1 MEIRV
6 HIAVL
11 VIAADPNRA
20 DPAAADVIA
29 QKAVG
34 AGHSIVARI
43 TVGDS
48 IEAIRA
54 QLKTWIDDSEID
66 VAIVTAGADTT
77 HASEALK
84 PLVHEAVP
92 GFTDLFR
99 WLAFQEIGASAM
111 MASAEAARC
120 GTTFVFVLPAV
131 ANAAG
136 TAMDKLILPQLD
148 VRSNTRNL
156 VAQMP
161 RLQVLVPSAPIV
173 ADAGTD
179 KTEAVPHAVTMERT
193 ESGPGLQP
201 RLPASQNIVR
211 KEPAPVKPKPKV
223 EDATKIIS
231 TEQLERK
238 IAQSNQHDA
247 VTKPNVDIAKLLPRV
262 PPGADDFD
270 DAETADIA
278 DVLSGPRPK
287 APTPA
292 KPLTVVRK
300 PPSVQIP
307 ARTKPPSNVPITLK
321 KDESGRVVIPT
332 KDPASGPIGKAKVA
346 RTELSRDDEAPT
358 VPSKTPAKIA
368 EAIKAEVKPT
378 VEMAA
383 AKPPPETKVREPSK
397 PIEIA
402 KLAAALDHEDR
413 QDAAKSARIST
424 SMPID
429 ESQLEEVDEPPPP
442 PPPKRTIITTT
453 PPPVPVVVEAH
464 KRTRDPTPL
473 PLLPKRKEDDTLPVG
488 KFIYPTKKTG
498 SGKRIV
504 IFLLLAVVAAAGGIA
519 FVKLVLQMPEHL
531 PKQELAVAP
540 AVDAA
545 APVEVAVD
553 AAAPPIDAA
562 EIPEIDIEPGS
573 AVTPVVVAPHPQP
586 HHPPVARA
594 DAGIAAT
601 PAATIDAGEAI
612 EDGCDEVSCVTS
624 HYDKPCCARWKP
636 ADDSFHPHGGIADT
650 LDKIMVREAMDNVK
664 PRVIACGEK
673 NPAKGIV
680 KLSVAVGGDGSVKNV
695 SVIDAPLPALGE
707 CVAAAVKEASF
718 AKTAK
723 GGSFNYPFAF

>member
-1 MEIRV
+1 VEIRV

-48 IEAIRA
+48 IDAIRA

-66 VAIVTAGADTT
+66 VAIVTAGTDTK

-173 ADAGTD
+173 ADAQSD

-201 RLPASQNIVR
+201 RLPASQKNVVR
-211 KEPAPVKPKPKV
+211 KAESAKPKAQV
-223 EDATKIIS
+223 GDATKIIS
-231 TEQLERK
+231 QEQLERK

-278 DVLSGPRPK
+278 EVLSGTRPK

-292 KPLTVVRK
+292 KPLNIVRK

-307 ARTKPPSNVPITLK
+307 ARTKPPSNVPIVLK
-321 KDESGRVVIPT
+321 KDESGRVIIPA
-332 KDPASGPIGKAKVA
+332 KDPASGPIGKAKLPPSSA
-346 RTELSRDDEAPT
+346 DDEAPT

-368 EAIKAEVKPT
+368 DAIKAEVKPT
-378 VEMAA
+378 VEMPA
-383 AKPPPETKVREPSK
+383 AKPPPEALREPSK

-402 KLAAALDHEDR
+402 KLAAALDQEDK

-429 ESQLEEVDEPPPP
+429 ESQLEEVDERPPP
-442 PPPKRTIITTT
+442 PPPKRTIVTT
-453 PPPVPVVVEAH
+453 PPPLPVVVEAH
-464 KRTRDPTPL
+464 KRTREPTPL
-473 PLLPKRKEDDTLPVG
+473 PLLQKRKEDDTLPVG
-488 KFIYPTKKTG
+488 KFVYPTKKSG
-498 SGKRIV
+498 SGKRIA

-519 FVKLVLQMPEHL
+519 FVKLVLQKPERE
-531 PKQELAVAP
+531 PKSELAVAP
-540 AVDAA
+540 AVDASA
-545 APVEVAVD
+545 QAEVVAPPVDAQADVPVD
-553 AAAPPIDAA
+553 AAD
-562 EIPEIDIEPGS
+562 IPEIDMGS
-573 AVTPVVVAPHPQP
+573 ATTVTPPHPQP
-586 HHPPVARA
+586 RHPVTPPAAHA
-594 DAGIAAT
+594 DAGAGVVTAAT
-601 PAATIDAGEAI
+601 VDAGEAI

-624 HYDKPCCARWKP
+624 HYDKPCCTKWKP
-636 ADDSFHPHGGIADT
+636 AEDNFHPHAGIAET
-650 LDKIMVREAMDNVK
+650 LDKVMVREAMDNVK

-680 KLSVAVGGDGSVKNV
+680 KLAVAVGGDGSVKSV
-695 SVIDAPLPALGE
+695 SVVDSPLPALGD
-707 CVAAAVKEASF
+707 CVAAAVKEATF

>member
-1 MEIRV
+1 VEIRV

-20 DPAAADVIA
+20 DAAAADVIA

-34 AGHSIVARI
+34 AGHSIVARM

-48 IEAIRA
+48 IDAIRA

-66 VAIVTAGADTT
+66 VAIVTAGTDTK

-173 ADAGTD
+173 ADAQAD

-211 KEPAPVKPKPKV
+211 KEPAPAKPKPQV
-223 EDATKIIS
+223 EEATRIIS

-278 DVLSGPRPK
+278 DVLSGTRPK

-292 KPLTVVRK
+292 KPLTIARK

-307 ARTKPPSNVPITLK
+307 ARTKLPSNVPIVLK

-332 KDPASGPIGKAKVA
+332 KDPASGPVGRAKLPMSTA
-346 RTELSRDDEAPT
+346 DDEAPT

-368 EAIKAEVKPT
+368 DAIKAEVKPT
-378 VEMAA
+378 VEMPA
-383 AKPPPETKVREPSK
+383 AKLPAEALKPSK

-402 KLAAALDHEDR
+402 KLAAALDQED
-413 QDAAKSARIST
+413 QNAAAKSARIST

-442 PPPKRTIITTT
+442 PPPRRTIVTT
-453 PPPVPVVVEAH
+453 PPPLPIVVEAH
-464 KRTRDPTPL
+464 KRVREPTPL
-473 PLLPKRKEDDTLPVG
+473 PLLQKRKEDDTLPVG
-488 KFIYPTKKTG
+488 KFVYPTRKSG
-498 SGKRIV
+498 SGKRIA

-519 FVKLVLQMPEHL
+519 FVKLVLQKPE
-531 PKQELAVAP
+531 PKHELAIAP
-540 AVDAA
+540 SIDAQVDVVPVDAQA
-545 APVEVAVD
+545 DVV
-553 AAAPPIDAA
+553 PIDAA
-562 EIPEIDIEPGS
+562 DIPEIDIEPGS
-573 AVTPVVVAPHPQP
+573 ATTVAPHSQP
-586 HHPPVARA
+586 HHPVTPPVAHA
-594 DAGIAAT
+594 DAQVGVAT
-601 PAATIDAGEAI
+601 PAATIDAGEPI

-624 HYDKPCCARWKP
+624 HYDKACCARWKP
-636 ADDSFHPHGGIADT
+636 AENTFHPHSGIAET
-650 LDKIMVREAMDNVK
+650 LDKVMVREAMDNVK
-664 PRVIACGEK
+664 PRVIACGER

-680 KLSVAVGGDGSVKNV
+680 KLSVAVGGDGSVKSV
-695 SVIDAPLPALGE
+695 SVVDSPLPALGE

>member
-11 VIAADPNRA
+11 VIAVDPNRA
-20 DPAAADVIA
+20 DAAAADVIA

-34 AGHSIVARI
+34 AGHSIVARV

-48 IEAIRA
+48 IDAIRA
-54 QLKTWIDDSEID
+54 QLKTWIDDTEID
-66 VAIVTAGADTT
+66 VAIVTAGTDTK

-131 ANAAG
+131 ANSAG

-148 VRSNTRNL
+148 VRANTRNL

-173 ADAGTD
+173 ADAQSD

-211 KEPAPVKPKPKV
+211 KEPAPVKAKSKPV
-223 EDATKIIS
+223 PADDATKIIS
-231 TEQLERK
+231 QEQLERK

-278 DVLSGPRPK
+278 DVLSGVRPK
-287 APTPA
+287 AATPA
-292 KPLTVVRK
+292 KPLTIVRK

-307 ARTKPPSNVPITLK
+307 ARTKPPSNVPIVLK
-321 KDESGRVVIPT
+321 KDESGRVVIPA
-332 KDPASGPIGKAKVA
+332 KDPASGPIGKAKLPPSTA
-346 RTELSRDDEAPT
+346 DDEVPT

-368 EAIKAEVKPT
+368 DAIKAEVKPT
-378 VEMAA
+378 VEMPA
-383 AKPPPETKVREPSK
+383 AKPPAEVVREPSK

-402 KLAAALDHEDR
+402 KLAAALDRED

-442 PPPKRTIITTT
+442 PKRTIITTT
-453 PPPVPVVVEAH
+453 PPPVPVIVEVRA
-464 KRTRDPTPL
+464 RTREPTPL

-498 SGKRIV
+498 SGKRIA
-504 IFLLLAVVAAAGGIA
+504 IFLLLAVVAPPGGIA
-519 FVKLVLQMPEHL
+519 FVKLVLQ
-531 PKQELAVAP
+531 
-540 AVDAA
+540 
-545 APVEVAVD
+545 
-553 AAAPPIDAA
+553 
-562 EIPEIDIEPGS
+562 
-573 AVTPVVVAPHPQP
+573 
-586 HHPPVARA
+586 
-594 DAGIAAT
+594 
-601 PAATIDAGEAI
+601 
-612 EDGCDEVSCVTS
+612 
-624 HYDKPCCARWKP
+624 KP
-636 ADDSFHPHGGIADT
+636 ASEPSRSWRSHRRSMRRPT
-650 LDKIMVREAMDNVK
+650 LSRRRSTRRPTLLRRSTPPTFRRSTSSPARPRTSRRHRITRCRHVR
-664 PRVIACGEK
+664 
-673 NPAKGIV
+673 
-680 KLSVAVGGDGSVKNV
+680 
-695 SVIDAPLPALGE
+695 
-707 CVAAAVKEASF
+707 
-718 AKTAK
+718 
-723 GGSFNYPFAF
+723 

>member
-34 AGHSIVARI
+34 AGHSIVARV

-54 QLKTWIDDSEID
+54 QLKTWIDDTEID
-66 VAIVTAGADTT
+66 VAIVTAGTDTK
-77 HASEALK
+77 HASDALK

-131 ANAAG
+131 ANSAG

-148 VRSNTRNL
+148 VRANTRNL

-173 ADAGTD
+173 ADSQTD

-193 ESGPGLQP
+193 ESGPGLHP

-211 KEPAPVKPKPKV
+211 KELPPLKPKPPAD
-223 EDATKIIS
+223 EATKIIS

-278 DVLSGPRPK
+278 DVLAGVRPK

-292 KPLTVVRK
+292 KPLNIVRK

-307 ARTKPPSNVPITLK
+307 ARTKPPSNVPIILK
-321 KDESGRVVIPT
+321 KDESGRVVIPA
-332 KDPASGPIGKAKVA
+332 KDPASGPIGKAKLPPSTA
-346 RTELSRDDEAPT
+346 DDEAPT

-368 EAIKAEVKPT
+368 DAIKAEVKPT
-378 VEMAA
+378 VQMPA
-383 AKPPPETKVREPSK
+383 AKPPAEAIREPSK

-402 KLAAALDHEDR
+402 KLAAALDQAD
-413 QDAAKSARIST
+413 QNDAAKSARIST

-453 PPPVPVVVEAH
+453 PPPVPAIVESRA
-464 KRTRDPTPL
+464 RTREPTPL

-488 KFIYPTKKTG
+488 KFVYPTKKSG
-498 SGKRIV
+498 SGKRIA

-519 FVKLVLQMPEHL
+519 FVKLVLQRPAREAK
-531 PKQELAVAP
+531 PELAVAP
-540 AVDAA
+540 AIDAGEIAPSIDAQADVVAPVDAA
-545 APVEVAVD
+545 D
-553 AAAPPIDAA
+553 
-562 EIPEIDIEPGS
+562 IPEIDIEPGS
-573 AVTPVVVAPHPQP
+573 AANVAPPPQP
-586 HHPPVARA
+586 HHPIAHPAAHA
-594 DAGIAAT
+594 DAGAAT
-601 PAATIDAGEAI
+601 PASTIDAGEAI
-612 EDGCDEVSCVTS
+612 EDGCDEVSCVTT
-624 HYDKPCCARWKP
+624 HYDKACCARWKP
-636 ADDSFHPHGGIADT
+636 ADDNYRPHVGLAET
-650 LDKIMVREAMDNVK
+650 LDKVMVREAMDNVK
-664 PRVIACGEK
+664 PRVIACGEQ

-680 KLSVAVGGDGSVKNV
+680 KLAVSVGGDGSVKSV
-695 SVIDAPLPALGE
+695 SVVDAPLPALGQ

-718 AKTAK
+718 AKTGK